1 MQQLPACQPVQEN
14 SPREERELSQLV
26 QSACAVLPAHQPQ
39 EASTIPLSPNCLTL
53 PLSGPTPGI
62 RRAPSQTL
70 TSLVFPHL

>member
-26 QSACAVLPAHQPQ
+26 QAACAVLPAHQPQ
-39 EASTIPLSPNCLTL
+39 EAVPKLPNT
-53 PLSGPTPGI
+53 
-62 RRAPSQTL
+62 APFRSHSWDPPTL

>member
-14 SPREERELSQLV
+14 SPKEGRELSQLV

-39 EASTIPLSPNCLTL
+39 EACTVPLSPNCLTL

-62 RRAPSQTL
+62 RRRP
-70 TSLVFPHL
+70 